1 MELLP
6 IIIVVS
12 LLGFFVVLTLVI
24 LAWRAFSRSERR
36 TKRHATRQKE
46 GPVRQ
51 LTLRNGKATILP
63 QDMYGLGEEDLNSAE
78 LSTVRTN
85 GSEKSREKPRR
96 GPFTLTPIDPHPK
109 LFGFRDSSPPSDLE
123 AQTHIDPKKFEENLK
138 TLQILNKRL
147 LEEPQNRVIPQ
158 RAESRR
164 RWPGNNSNRAS
175 SRKIAESLQKAY
187 NVSSYPPRQLS
198 QVSDYPLSPKSKP
211 LPRHLRRSDP
221 SGTLPD
227 SQQRRVSKTRSEN
240 IQPRKNRISQQ
251 SEELPRAKARQ
262 DSGKSFSLPPD
273 FDPQATQTMPAIKVP
288 PPVEPV
294 EIRSSKARIDSFE
307 HLDPISFFSATS
319 TKTRNSRA
327 SSTGQSGTTSK
338 RASTVPSIPPLR
350 LPSTVIAPPPALKVP
365 AFKAPPPTPATT
377 TSSLER
383 EKNPEAV
390 QIPKPLKPSPTKIRF
405 EAGTKAESTKARP
418 PDIDIEAANAKRR
431 TSLLLENEDKA
442 SGDAPAS
449 PETEEA
455 PRGQSARST
464 RSFATFA
471 SSDISSAWTFGKAQ
485 PMPIFPSVAPRA
497 VGLESGNTITP
508 SRTPLRPESK
518 YGRKVKASGM
528 KALPVLPTSHPL
540 GQREAV

>member
-12 LLGFFVVLTLVI
+12 LLAFFVALTLAI
-24 LAWRAFSRSERR
+24 LAWRAFNRSSNGR
-36 TKRHATRQKE
+36 TKRHATKQKQ

-63 QDMYGLGEEDLNSAE
+63 HDMYGLGKDDLNSAE

-123 AQTHIDPKKFEENLK
+123 AQTHLDPKKFEENLK
-138 TLQILNKRL
+138 TLQMLNNRL

-158 RAESRR
+158 PSKSRR
-164 RWPGNNSNRAS
+164 KWQGNSSNTAS
-175 SRKIAESLQKAY
+175 SRKITESLHKAY

-198 QVSDYPLSPKSKP
+198 QISDYPLSPKSKP
-211 LPRHLRRSDP
+211 IPRHLRRSDP
-221 SGTLPD
+221 TGTSLD
-227 SQQRRVSKTRSEN
+227 SQQRRVSKPKSEN
-240 IQPRKNRISQQ
+240 TQPLKNRASQQ

-273 FDPQATQTMPAIKVP
+273 FPPQVKLP
-288 PPVEPV
+288 PPIAPIET
-294 EIRSSKARIDSFE
+294 RSSHVRSDSSE
-307 HLDPISFFSATS
+307 RHDPVSFFSTTS
-319 TKTRNSRA
+319 TKSRNSRA

-338 RASTVPSIPPLR
+338 RVSTVPSIPPLR
-350 LPSTVIAPPPALKVP
+350 LPSTVIAPTPALRVSVS
-365 AFKAPPPTPATT
+365 KAPPPTPATT
-377 TSSLER
+377 TSSLEK
-383 EKNPEAV
+383 EKQADPV
-390 QIPKPLKPSPTKIRF
+390 DIPKPLKPSSTKIRF
-405 EAGTKAESTKARP
+405 EPSTKSESTKPRP

-431 TSLLLENEDKA
+431 TSALVDNEDQ
-442 SGDAPAS
+442 APRVS
-449 PETEEA
+449 PVSLETEEA

-471 SSDISSAWTFGKAQ
+471 SSDLSSAWTFGKAQ

-508 SRTPLRPESK
+508 LRAPLRPKSK

-528 KALPVLPTSHPL
+528 KALPVLPTSPSS
-540 GQREAV
+540 QPQAV